1 MKNYTL
7 ILLIGGLFCISQ
19 IEAME
24 KKATL
29 TNLSAK
35 EERELRQAMINYK
48 KNRSREKSAQIITMY
63 SQTYP
68 NDSLVKAKINEKNRF
83 DKGISKAEELQQKMQ
98 ESQIQEE
105 ESCLVCMEDEDLR
118 PIPCKNKHNDLICNG
133 CLAQVKN
140 QTNTCPI
147 CRDPL
152 IQ

>member
-24 KKATL
+24 RKAIT
-29 TNLSAK
+29 TNLSA
-35 EERELRQAMINYK
+35 EEAKELRQAMINYK

-83 DKGISKAEELQQKMQ
+83 DRGISKAEELQQKMQ
-98 ESQIQEE
+98 ESQMQEE
-105 ESCLVCMEDEDLR
+105 ESCLVCMEDEDLGQ
-118 PIPCKNKHNDLICNG
+118 IPCNNKHNELICNK
-133 CLAQVKN
+133 CLANIKK
-140 QTNTCPI
+140 QTNRCPM
-147 CRDPL
+147 CREPL
-152 IQ
+152 IN